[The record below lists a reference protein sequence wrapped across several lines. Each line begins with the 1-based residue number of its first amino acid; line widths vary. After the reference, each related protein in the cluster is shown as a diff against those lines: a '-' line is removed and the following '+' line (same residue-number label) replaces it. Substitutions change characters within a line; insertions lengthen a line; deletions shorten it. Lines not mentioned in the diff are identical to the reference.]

1 MKLLKKSVSLLL
13 ALCMILSYVPGTVF
27 AADAGT
33 DDFYKVVHF
42 DCGRKYFT
50 PEQIKAVIDEMAEVG
65 LNQLQLYLSDNQG
78 FRFAL
83 DENEMKISV
92 SGVEYDLN
100 RCLGDGY
107 MQDSS
112 MPAND
117 NHFKPSGENGYL
129 TKAQMTEIIAYARA
143 KNIDII
149 PCINVPG
156 HMGAILNPTRTDDD
170 IDTTTA
176 DAPFSSL
183 RYETVNGTAL
193 SSIDLTNQNA
203 VDFALAVTQLYVN
216 YFAGQ
221 DCKYYCIGADEYG
234 YDAGLSVSSLP
245 SAGLY
250 DEFISFM
257 NSAAD
262 IITGANMIPR
272 AFNDAFYL
280 DSTCNVDTDYEVYFW
295 NGSANQLNSLVAN
308 NHKIINTSQSIY
320 WAVGSSW
327 AELAT
332 VTSNLKSFN
341 YKAAFPSGQI
351 ESPAGACFC
360 IWNDVATART
370 GANIVSEL
378 TLDASVDTSA
388 ADVSLL
394 KLYANTLKSAGPVKV
409 NLLVGESY
417 GESFTL
423 SGEYTAEQIA
433 ELYGFGSVLTADV
446 TVVSGDPGKEEVKP
460 SAADSL
466 VSGGTYVFSDGG
478 SNYLV
483 FANPPENT
491 TDAIAAS
498 ALIITEKSE
507 GVYSIK
513 SASSNEYLYVTN
525 WENGEIRV
533 GSESSS
539 IWHYDSTNKSFYNT
553 VSDGNTYVLG
563 FKDGKWKGY
572 VNGTPAVLCTPGSAG
587 EAGTPGSTT
596 FTFKGAAV
604 GTVTFTGPDGVK
616 YTVNVASNVHE
627 CDSKVAATCIKGAS
641 CSICGEEQSTAKN
654 ANNHAGTIS
663 EANCAA
669 AGVCDACHQS
679 VGSTNPSKHTGET
692 YKVNEKPASSTEEGY
707 TGDIYCSGCNTELSK
722 GTTIPMVHVHTGGVA
737 DCTNK
742 AICSS
747 CGEPYGNVDLNNHVG
762 DRKIT
767 GITATYT
774 GDTVCVSCDTVV
786 ERGTAIA
793 NDPTAIY
800 ITVPANGTA
809 THTMDGELVANGTSG
824 EVATGLTY
832 SVAVTEIPATGGSG
846 SYPDFAIY
854 EQVGTVNYKS
864 GDCVVYGGVVYKCI
878 NDTPNYWL
886 PSQYPA
892 CWQAIGP
899 AASGG
904 SGSGEPTY
912 STVVTFTAASGMTN
926 GVYETTIG
934 DQKFIITVTGGNDP
948 IIPGVT
954 CEHTWEQ
961 KFDANG
967 HWNYCEKC
975 GSSTTKESHSGGTAT
990 CKEQAVCSTCNQKY
1004 GELAKHSWSTEYN
1017 YDADGHWQT
1026 CTVEGCGV
1034 TSEKVEHAGGNAT
1047 CKDQAVC
1054 STCKQ
1059 SYGDLD
1065 EDGHIGGEANCQ
1077 QGAVCTLCS
1086 TEYTEKDTDNHVG
1099 PMVEV
1104 ENTYVA
1110 PTDDTD
1116 GKEADKQCSACETVI
1131 PGAVIPALNTNI
1143 VEITIATG
1151 GTYQI
1156 TISGKDVTSSI
1167 VAGDNNTAT
1176 AVNSYIPA
1184 KPDKEEVPP
1193 LPVNTLVSGG
1203 SYIFADGNGNHMGYG
1218 NPVTNKTNQFEAS
1231 KFIITETETPG
1242 VYTIQFEATGEY
1254 LILPLWENGE
1264 IKPGSIDRGKWT
1276 YDSATMSFKMVA
1288 KAGNDDAVYTISF
1301 DGTKWKGVVD
1311 GTPAKICIPGEP
1323 FEAGY
1328 PSSSTV
1334 TFTGVNEGVTYITV
1348 DGTRYKINVVDA
1360 ALLNAKLATPTWQTN
1375 RKAQGF
1381 ADKNGTAIA
1390 FGDEITAA
1398 SHVGLITEAGV
1409 ALSDVIPPIAT
1420 KIDES
1425 NTLSPAIFWRGMRHN
1440 TNQKQGTNV
1449 DFHLNGDII
1458 NYIKYNREDNK
1469 WYGSADR
1476 NNWLDL
1482 TGYTLDI
1489 YYLQETAVTK
1499 EVITRVVDW
1508 GPDYVNSLPWEAPT
1522 YVLLD
1527 FAVHYDGVGRT
1538 PALTSYPNAGSG
1550 VTGKNDMTVAYHCT
1564 HTTDDKTAEI
1574 TVDGKTTWQRRID
1587 AIFAIE
1593 TEEYDIYMITVTR
1606 TEDDP
1611 AKQFAGETSNLVEDY
1626 SYNGTE
1632 YIIWTDTEATYNQKL
1647 GQTTMDGK
1655 VLAGLELRKDD
1666 FDITSKSDKMLM
1678 TRTVGGDPVVDY
1690 IQIYENQGL
1699 LVTYYVRAKQTE
1711 DALHVH
1717 YRMEGSD
1724 EDIHMYYIAVQDGT
1738 YFDGGFAPS
1747 AGSTTGLQ
1755 HNTVTEFYGNNHTV
1769 TSNLSDLFDA
1779 PAEYRTGIYKFNQHI
1794 DFVLENGT
1802 KVNQKNYD
1810 STMGPIKEVILYYA
1824 LDNVHY
1830 VPVDFGRPLVI
1841 NPNFFQHHVTAG
1853 EVTGVSLNYS
1863 QAIGPVGTYGSFDIA
1878 ANQYTYQV
1886 NTVMTNA
1893 EKPFT
1898 FTLTV
1903 KVPTDDGYEEVK
1915 ENHNVVFLPATSV
1928 YYDEWYFVNV
1938 SGWTA
1943 NVGADEFRPTTA
1955 QEAVCANGDSKYI
1968 YGYDVADDNRIG
1980 ASNGTYFTSNAVG
1993 NSMKFTFVGDGVDI
2007 YANCAEGA
2015 GKVMVILRKGG
2026 VIKKMITV
2034 DTKISSGTTN
2044 NATVYEFGNSYNV
2057 PIVAL
2062 SGLEHGEYEVEI
2074 RHVKSRIEAVL
2085 PVQIDGFRVYNTFEP
2100 DDVIMGNVHVGT
2112 GVYVNDGEYVDGGVK
2127 FFELRDMALVNVYQ
2141 AELESIYADQISG
2154 NVMSQVYASGN
2165 PGMTAFVVDRAYNAA
2180 TDDVRVD
2187 ILDNGPKNEIY
2198 LWPGQSLVIGVNMS
2212 DAYHI
2217 GLKALY
2223 TPVSYSLDGE
2233 TVKTLNTSTDMFYVA
2248 KQDQTQN
2255 TGKGTITITNKGTSG
2270 VLAVTKLK
2278 CLAGF
2283 YGQNAGSGMLTIID
2297 ETMLTEALAAI
2308 GFPYI
2313 KNGLIYD
2320 EDDELRY
2327 YVDDEAIY
2335 AGVVQDEEGNFYY
2348 INSSK
2353 KAVKNCT
2360 YSIGEGMTNGL
2371 IEPGTYQFDEDGKM
2385 IIPGAGN
2392 GSETKSGL
2400 TVDPDGEIRFYINGV
2415 ATYAGVVQDD
2425 AGNLY
2430 YINSSKTAVKDCTYR
2445 IASGKTNGLIEA
2457 GTYRIDENGKLVVS
2471 SDDITSTA
2479 KNGLTIDPDGEI
2491 RYYKDGVAVFAGL
2504 VQDDE
2509 GNYYYINS
2517 TLKAAKS
2524 CTYAIGEA
2532 KTNGLLPG
2540 GIYRF
2545 GADGKM
2551 EIPTE

>member
-83 DENEMKISV
+83 DENEMKIFV

-627 CDSKVAATCIKGAS
+627 CDSNVPATCIKGAS
-641 CSICGEEQSTAKN
+641 CSICGEEQSTAKD

-774 GDTVCVSCDTVV
+774 GDIVCDSCRNVV
-786 ERGTAIA
+786 EWGTAIA
-793 NDPTAIY
+793 NDPNAIY

-809 THTMDGELVANGTSG
+809 THTVNGELTETSG
-824 EVATGLTY
+824 STVNGLASYTVEIKPGSAGGAAYEAWTNWDNDKWDWKTYTTGDLVVYDKAVWRCLVADSGTWAPGVMPKYWEKTDLDPNGGGSSEPT
-832 SVAVTEIPATGGSG
+832 SVITFTGGATNG
-846 SYPDFAIY
+846 
-854 EQVGTVNYKS
+854 
-864 GDCVVYGGVVYKCI
+864 
-878 NDTPNYWL
+878 NDT
-886 PSQYPA
+886 
-892 CWQAIGP
+892 
-899 AASGG
+899 
-904 SGSGEPTY
+904 
-912 STVVTFTAASGMTN
+912 V
-926 GVYETTIG
+926 TIG

-1004 GELAKHSWSTEYN
+1004 GELAQHSWSTEYN

-1104 ENTYVA
+1104 ENSYVA

-1116 GKEADKQCSACETVI
+1116 GKEADKTCEACGTTVT
-1131 PGAVIPALNTNI
+1131 GAVIPSLNSNV
-1143 VEITIATG
+1143 VEITIAVG
-1151 GTYQI
+1151 GTHQF
-1156 TISGKDVTSSI
+1156 TIEGKDVT
-1167 VAGDNNTAT
+1167 
-1176 AVNSYIPA
+1176 
-1184 KPDKEEVPP
+1184 E
-1193 LPVNTLVSGG
+1193 
-1203 SYIFADGNGNHMGYG
+1203 
-1218 NPVTNKTNQFEAS
+1218 
-1231 KFIITETETPG
+1231 FIT
-1242 VYTIQFEATGEY
+1242 
-1254 LILPLWENGE
+1254 
-1264 IKPGSIDRGKWT
+1264 K
-1276 YDSATMSFKMVA
+1276 
-1288 KAGNDDAVYTISF
+1288 GNDSIATVENSF
-1301 DGTKWKGVVD
+1301 Y
-1311 GTPAKICIPGEP
+1311 PGEP
-1323 FEAGY
+1323 YKPAVEPELVTEMVPGGPYVFSDGKGNYMTSSNPPANTTDFLAAAQFTITQNNDGTYHIMVNSQYLNINPDSGDGSLYVNTDGGGY
-1328 PSSSTV
+1328 DWKYENGFFSTVGKKDGKQATYYLSFKDNKWQAIAEDTTYAVKIYTPGRAAEDAIPSESTV
-1334 TFTGVNEGVTYITV
+1334 TFTGKTEGVTYITV
-1348 DGTRYKINVVDA
+1348 DGTRYKVNVVDA

-1375 RKAQGF
+1375 RKALAF
-1381 ADKNGTAIA
+1381 ADANRNAVTFK
-1390 FGDEITAA
+1390 DEITGA
-1398 SHVGLITEAGV
+1398 SHVGLITDEGV
-1409 ALSDVIPPIAT
+1409 ALADIIPPIAT
-1420 KIDES
+1420 QISES
-1425 NTLSPAIFWRGMRHN
+1425 NTKSPAIFWRGMRHN
-1440 TNQKQGTNV
+1440 TNQVQGTKD
-1449 DFHLNGDII
+1449 DFHLNGDVI
-1458 NYIKYNREDNK
+1458 NYIKYNRDDNK

-1538 PALTSYPNAGSG
+1538 PALNSYPNAGSG

-1574 TVDGKTTWQRRID
+1574 TVDGKTTWQRRVD

-1593 TEEYDIYMITVTR
+1593 TDEYDIYMITVTR

-1611 AKQFAGETSNLVEDY
+1611 TKQFAGATSNVVEDY
-1626 SYNGTE
+1626 TYNGTE

-1717 YRMEGSD
+1717 YRLEGSD

-1755 HNTVTEFYGNNHTV
+1755 HNTVTEFYGNTHTV

-1802 KVNQKNYD
+1802 KVNQKDYN
-1810 STMGPIKEVILYYA
+1810 SSMGPIKEVILYYA

-1841 NPNFFQHHVTAG
+1841 NPNFFQHHVKAG
-1853 EVTGVSLNYS
+1853 EVTGVSLNDS
-1863 QAIGPVGTYGSFDIA
+1863 QANGAVGTYGHFDIA

-1886 NTVMTNA
+1886 DTVMTNA

-1903 KVPTDDGYEEVK
+1903 EVPTDDGYEEVK

-1928 YYDEWYFVNV
+1928 YYDEWYFDVT
-1938 SGWTA
+1938 SGWTE
-1943 NVGADEFRPTTA
+1943 GTRPTTA
-1955 QEAVCANGDSKYI
+1955 QEAVCAKADSSYI
-1968 YGYDVADDNRIG
+1968 YGYDLADDNQIG
-1980 ASNGTYFTSNAVG
+1980 ASNGSYSTSSAVG
-1993 NSMKFTFVGDGVDI
+1993 SSMKFTFVGDGVDI

-2034 DTKISSGTTN
+2034 DTKVESGITEG
-2044 NATVYEFGNSYNV
+2044 ATKYEFTDSYNV

-2074 RHVKSRIEAVL
+2074 RHVKSRNEDVRS
-2085 PVQIDGFRVYNTFEP
+2085 VQIDGFRVYNTFKP

-2127 FFELRDMALVNVYQ
+2127 FFELRDMALVNVY
-2141 AELESIYADQISG
+2141 EEGLNSIYADQISG
-2154 NVMSQVYASGN
+2154 NVMSQVYAREN
-2165 PGMTAFVVDRAYNAA
+2165 PGMTAFVVNRAYNAA
-2180 TDDVRVD
+2180 TDEVRVD

-2217 GLKALY
+2217 GLKALHA
-2223 TPVSYSLDGE
+2223 PVSYSLDGE
-2233 TVKTLNTSTDMFYVA
+2233 TFKTLNTSTDMFYVA
-2248 KQDQTQN
+2248 KQDQTQK
-2255 TGKGTITITNKGTSG
+2255 TGKGTITITNNVTSG
-2270 VLAVTKLK
+2270 GILAVTKLK
-2278 CLAGF
+2278 CLEGF
-2283 YGQNAGSGMLTIID
+2283 YGQNAGSGMLRIID

-2415 ATYAGVVQDD
+2415 ATYAGAVQDD

-2491 RYYKDGVAVFAGL
+2491 RFYKDGVAVFAGL
-2504 VQDDE
+2504 VKDDE